1 MESSEIPGTSK
12 AARAKD
18 EVETNGNHANF
29 EGSSDTELTERRR
42 QDVPKA
48 LQRQNLEGKRQHRTS
63 PKRKK
68 ARGKVRKK
76 QRPGSDQYW
85 EKGEDEVE
93 EGDQEVH
100 ALDRYG
106 NPLASASAAAH
117 EEHQR
122 YMKQNSPEVVK
133 IKVDL
138 LESLKGNLE
147 SLKENLQDT
156 VELEEEGSG
165 SDGLALAP
173 SESERRGSK
182 DERPGGSFAG
192 EFEGGNPRSGY
203 GPAESLSQT
212 TTTVE
217 KSSAAGSGRRRVSRQ
232 IARRSSAPVRYS
244 EEGEGEEVTL
254 APVGVARGWNG
265 ANDRGAG
272 RGQGEEAD
280 ASAPETPQLLSSAA
294 AEDGEEDVSPTY
306 LVHEN
311 QVLPIGFPKKKQ
323 TLFKVSSD
331 SPPWFQSNYK
341 NKNKNASTGK
351 DARVGGPPQAPQG
364 DGEDSQGQ
372 FYIPGGKQKVECRYV
387 TQVSDSSPDWF
398 RSKYSSTRGHY
409 HPMNDE
415 RAPSREDDSKVGDKG
430 QSSRARKLS
439 FIEDSPL

>member
-192 EFEGGNPRSGY
+192 EF
-203 GPAESLSQT
+203 
-212 TTTVE
+212 
-217 KSSAAGSGRRRVSRQ
+217 
-232 IARRSSAPVRYS
+232 
-244 EEGEGEEVTL
+244 
-254 APVGVARGWNG
+254 
-265 ANDRGAG
+265 
-272 RGQGEEAD
+272 
-280 ASAPETPQLLSSAA
+280 
-294 AEDGEEDVSPTY
+294 
-306 LVHEN
+306 
-311 QVLPIGFPKKKQ
+311 
-323 TLFKVSSD
+323 
-331 SPPWFQSNYK
+331 
-341 NKNKNASTGK
+341 
-351 DARVGGPPQAPQG
+351 
-364 DGEDSQGQ
+364 
-372 FYIPGGKQKVECRYV
+372 
-387 TQVSDSSPDWF
+387 
-398 RSKYSSTRGHY
+398 
-409 HPMNDE
+409 
-415 RAPSREDDSKVGDKG
+415 
-430 QSSRARKLS
+430 
-439 FIEDSPL
+439 